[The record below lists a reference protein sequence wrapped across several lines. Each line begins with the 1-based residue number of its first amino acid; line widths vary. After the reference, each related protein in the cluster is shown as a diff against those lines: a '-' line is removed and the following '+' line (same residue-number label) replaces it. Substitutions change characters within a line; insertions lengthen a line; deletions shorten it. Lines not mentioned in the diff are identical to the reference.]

1 VVNGIACTVSSIA
14 VGAHA
19 AATHCGWPVQ
29 ARPITHDEGVLP
41 AGTELNDDQIDQPTE
56 LFYSEQNGG
65 KRTYESVLGDMLF
78 ATPGIFGGMA
88 RKAELSCATCHQQGH
103 NNPKLFIPGL
113 SARPGTFSTANAM
126 FSPHSGGRSEP
137 VTPPSLRGAAHI
149 APYAHDGR
157 FATLRDFIHNAV
169 VNEFGGSEPSK
180 QVVDAIEAYIKDI
193 SFLPNDKLAT
203 NGELTGKNSEDARRG
218 EAIFRRPFRN
228 DASMSCASCHQPRDF
243 FVDHKLH
250 DIGSGGSFKT
260 PTLVNAKFSAP
271 YFHVG
276 RFNSFRQVVD
286 YFDHHYDLGLT
297 EQDRVDLVAYLD
309 AVGDADEPV
318 TRDTVQAELDE
329 IALFAG
335 VLDTAIPQQ
344 NREIIGLTVE
354 PVGHEWRELG
364 ENFPP
369 AKDPTVKGGLSE
381 RRHARNAVFD
391 VVLTLRRIAMASE
404 AGKFDE
410 AARIYAG
417 YRRDAVAA
425 GQTLKAAEAYS
436 LFNPIVREEHFRA
449 LDRLVDMANADS
461 SKR

>member
-1 VVNGIACTVSSIA
+1 MNGVACKAFGIALAAFT
-14 VGAHA
+14 VGALA
-19 AATHCGWPVQ
+19 VVPMQ

-41 AGTELNDDQIDQPTE
+41 AGTELNDDQLDRPTE
-56 LFYSEQNGG
+56 LFYSEQNDG
-65 KRTYESVLGDMLF
+65 KRSYESVLGDMLF

-113 SARPGTFSTANAM
+113 SARPGTFSTANGM

-137 VTPPSLRGAAHI
+137 VTPPSLRGAVHL

-169 VNEFGGSEPSK
+169 VNEFDGAEPSA

-193 SFLPNDKLAT
+193 SFLPNDKL
-203 NGELTGKNSEDARRG
+203 GSDGGLTSKNSDAARRG

-228 DASMSCASCHQPRDF
+228 DASMSCASCHQPKNF
-243 FVDHKLH
+243 FVDHALH
-250 DIGSGGSFKT
+250 DVGSGGKFKT
-260 PTLVNAKFSAP
+260 PTLINSKFSAP
-271 YFHVG
+271 YFHDG

-286 YFDHHYDLGLT
+286 YFDRQYDLGLT
-297 EQDRVDLVAYLD
+297 EQDRSDLEAYLD

-318 TRDTVQAELDE
+318 TRNTVEAELDE

-335 VLDTAIPQQ
+335 VLEKAIPQQ
-344 NREIIGLTVE
+344 NREIIGMTVE
-354 PVGHEWRELG
+354 TVGHEWREVG

-369 AKDPTVKGGLSE
+369 AKDPTVKGGLNE
-381 RRHARNAVFD
+381 RRRARDAVFN

-410 AARIYAG
+410 AARLYAG
-417 YRRDAVAA
+417 YRQDAAAA
-425 GQTLKAAEAYS
+425 GATLKAAEDYS
-436 LFNPIVREEHFRA
+436 LFNPKVREEHFRA
-449 LDRLVDMANADS
+449 LDRLVDMANAETQ
-461 SKR
+461 KR